1 MTNLVEELNVYIDD
15 ETGNEYIYDGS
26 KLILIKKGGE
36 TSIGQKGDEEIQAE
50 EEAERN
56 EEAAKNG
63 TLEDAQQLADRV
75 KKLKDAL
82 EDPELAKELTK
93 EASERVARDKIKK
106 ELKKS
111 ESEMQRFRNDPI
123 VQFENSLN
131 HFLKKQMKFAQEQT
145 YTRFNKRYDGT
156 EFIKKGIKRYED
168 PSVPSV
174 QVYFDRSGSWDEEKT
189 KVGRQALATLEKYRR
204 TGKLK
209 IMISYFNN
217 TVFDTYTEQGMGGTY
232 GTPILADV
240 QAKRPDNVIV
250 MTDSDITDCREY
262 VQVPG
267 VVWYLFKDGRSDN
280 LESHLRGKIATESF
294 EI

>member
-15 ETGNEYIYDGS
+15 DTGNEYIYDGT
-26 KLILIKKGGE
+26 KLILIKQGGK
-36 TSIGQKGDEEIQAE
+36 SAIGQKGDEEIQAE

-56 EEAAKNG
+56 AEAAENG
-63 TLEDAQQLADRV
+63 TLETAEELAERV

-82 EDPELAKELTK
+82 EDPELAKKITK
-93 EASERVARDKIKK
+93 ETSEKRAKEQIKK
-106 ELKKS
+106 DLKKS
-111 ESEMQRFRNDPI
+111 EKELEQFRNDPI
-123 VQFENSLN
+123 VQFEGSLN
-131 HFLKKQMKFAQEQT
+131 HFLKKQMKLAQEQT
-145 YTRFNKRYDGT
+145 YSRFNRKYDGT
-156 EFIKKGIKRYED
+156 EFIRKGIKKFED

-209 IMISYFNN
+209 LMISYFNN
-217 TVFDTYTEQGMGGTY
+217 KVFDTYTEMGMGGTY
-232 GTPILADV
+232 GTPILADI
-240 QAKRPDNVIV
+240 QAKRPDNVII
-250 MTDSDITDCREY
+250 MTDSDITDCQEF

-267 VVWYLFKDGRSDN
+267 VVWYLFKGGVSEN
-280 LESHLRGKIATESF
+280 LRSHLRGKIATESY